1 MVNLHCWFFKMI
13 AKLYI
18 TFSNSLD
25 SFVFISLYMNYEVIL
40 IKSLFTLLKKK
51 TIMINT
57 H

>member
-25 SFVFISLYMNYEVIL
+25 SFVFISLYMNYEVVL

-51 TIMINT
+51 P
-57 H
+57 

>member
-1 MVNLHCWFFKMI
+1 MI